1 MHTPL
6 LAPAAPSIAAGIRTP
21 AAARALLAVLLAPL
35 FALMDQAVARI
46 FVRLEDLLA
55 QFQAGTLPVPAAQS
69 PARDTSPHSARIA
82 PEAAP
87 TPSWLAD
94 LITLAARDTAP
105 TRRHRAPQPLRPQP
119 AKAPQPPTIGAPAW
133 RAATGASRTARIAD
147 PSHSATQPHGIRARD
162 SPAVKTGA
170 REARSGAAILLR
182 YQNK

>member
-69 PARDTSPHSARIA
+69 PARD
-82 PEAAP
+82 
-87 TPSWLAD
+87 
-94 LITLAARDTAP
+94 
-105 TRRHRAPQPLRPQP
+105 
-119 AKAPQPPTIGAPAW
+119 
-133 RAATGASRTARIAD
+133 
-147 PSHSATQPHGIRARD
+147 